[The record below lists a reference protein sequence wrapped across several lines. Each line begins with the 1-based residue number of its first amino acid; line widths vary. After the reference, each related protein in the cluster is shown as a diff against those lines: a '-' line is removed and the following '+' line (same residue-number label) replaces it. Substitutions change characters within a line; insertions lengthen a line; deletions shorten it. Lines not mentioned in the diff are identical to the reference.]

1 MERTYSDHAKK
12 GIFSKVVLLVVTIAL
27 LLASL
32 IIMNPLIDAFICFSS
47 LVTLMFSFDVF
58 DSTEGVNKTVFALQI
73 AFVVVSLIKFII
85 ISS

>member
-1 MERTYSDHAKK
+1 MERTYSDHTKK
-12 GIFSKVVLLVVTIAL
+12 GTFSKIVLLTVTVAL
-27 LLASL
+27 LLSSL

-58 DSTEGVNKTVFALQI
+58 DSIEGVNKAMFALQVV
-73 AFVVVSLIKFII
+73 FVVVSLIKFII